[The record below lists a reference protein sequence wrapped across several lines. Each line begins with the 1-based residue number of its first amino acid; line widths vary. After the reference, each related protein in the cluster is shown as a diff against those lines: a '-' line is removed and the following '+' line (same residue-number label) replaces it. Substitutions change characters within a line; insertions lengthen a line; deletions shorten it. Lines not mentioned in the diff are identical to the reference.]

1 MYILLGQL
9 FVYFLAFCAEQT
21 ASAIAPFSNNS
32 IHPALSV
39 QGSISNEQESQ
50 SVDEGSV
57 NQAFE
62 TIEVVYQVQFDYFSP
77 EQASQFHRFYTQ
89 YSGYIKHTL
98 RSQGLSKTE
107 VSYTSTAEKA
117 LILNNLQKT
126 AEFLGFE
133 VLIRTDEQRISI
145 QLLSTNARQI
155 PYKQW

>member
-1 MYILLGQL
+1 
-9 FVYFLAFCAEQT
+9 
-21 ASAIAPFSNNS
+21 
-32 IHPALSV
+32 
-39 QGSISNEQESQ
+39 
-50 SVDEGSV
+50 
-57 NQAFE
+57 
-62 TIEVVYQVQFDYFSP
+62 
-77 EQASQFHRFYTQ
+77 
-89 YSGYIKHTL
+89 L